1 MSIDNRL
8 DIHAIIVYDD
18 CMKDTCI
25 KKAGPVY
32 TPLLDEIRQNIRT
45 GKVLPGQTIGT
56 EVGLAAATGISRV
69 SVRRAVD
76 RLIDE
81 GLVIRR
87 AGKGIFV
94 SKPESISTRVQV
106 VLANMELDI
115 HLGVFRGVQRFGQI
129 NGTHVQV
136 YDAHSNVDADIEFIR
151 QLPNTPSDGAIIVAI
166 HTPRFAK
173 ALFDLKASG
182 FPMVLV
188 DQRLSSL
195 EVPSVLTDNYRGGF
209 LLGKELIALGH
220 RRVGVIG
227 DLLNAH
233 TIRDRLQGL
242 QDAFIDARLPFD
254 RSLVLDLEITDILSP
269 STEPVE
275 RGVHRLMER
284 SDRPTAIFCTND
296 INAMRT
302 YAPLKALGLRV
313 PQDVSVV
320 GFDDLPF
327 CPYLDPPLSTVRQPF
342 EEMGRIALEMLL
354 KRIEIKKRGEKEMGA
369 EYRLLT
375 PMWVPRGSTAPPP
388 VLDCFPTLQ

>member
-1 MSIDNRL
+1 
-8 DIHAIIVYDD
+8 
-18 CMKDTCI
+18 MKDTCI
-25 KKAGPVY
+25 IKAAPVY
-32 TPLLDEIRQNIRT
+32 ASLLAEIRRNIRT
-45 GKVLPGQTIGT
+45 GKVLPGQSIGT
-56 EVGLAAATGISRV
+56 EVGLAAAAGISRV

-76 RLIDE
+76 RLIEE

-94 SKPESISTRVQV
+94 AKPGGVSARVHV
-106 VLANMELDI
+106 VLANLEHDI
-115 HLGVFRGVQRFGQI
+115 HLGVFRGVQRFGQL

-136 YDAHSNVDADIEFIR
+136 YDAHGNVDADIEFIR
-151 QLPNTPSDGAIIVAI
+151 QLPHTPSDGAIIVAI

-209 LLGKELIALGH
+209 LLGKELVALGH

-233 TIRDRLQGL
+233 TVRDRLQGL
-242 QDAFIDARLPFD
+242 QDAFIDAGLSFD
-254 RSLVLDLEITDILSP
+254 RSLIVDLEITDILSP

-275 RGVHRLMER
+275 RGVYRLMQR
-284 SDRPTAIFCTND
+284 PDRPTAIFCTND
-296 INAMRT
+296 INAIRA
-302 YAPLKALGLRV
+302 YAPLKALDLRV

-327 CPYLDPPLSTVRQPF
+327 CPYVDPPLSTVRQPF

-354 KRIEIKKRGEKEMGA
+354 KQIATRKRGEKGTGA

-375 PMWVPRGSTAPPP
+375 PIWVPRGSAAPPP
-388 VLDCFPTLQ
+388 GPDHSNPTLRR